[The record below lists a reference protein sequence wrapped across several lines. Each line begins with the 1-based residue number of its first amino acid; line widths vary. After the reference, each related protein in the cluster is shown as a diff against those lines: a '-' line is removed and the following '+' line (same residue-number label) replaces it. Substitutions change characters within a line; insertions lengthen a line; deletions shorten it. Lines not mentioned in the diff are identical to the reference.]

1 MRINT
6 FGEEMAIRLLITI
19 YIVSHMT
26 LAVSAQASEAIP
38 WGVAEKS
45 DAKYIPQKVL
55 YDLTAGDKK
64 SLENIIDRVGL
75 LYRLYDSDPIDSSI
89 VVIIHGDAIPFFS
102 IANPANLELMK
113 RVHNFTVGAP
123 IEFRMCQA
131 AAKVMGYKPK
141 DIHGFVKMVPMADA
155 EIVKLQKEGYAYIQ

>member
-1 MRINT
+1 MT
-6 FGEEMAIRLLITI
+6 TKLILTI
-19 YIVSHMT
+19 YIVLHIIF
-26 LAVSAQASEAIP
+26 AVSVQASEAIP

-45 DAKYIPQKVL
+45 EAKYEPQKLL
-55 YDLTAGDKK
+55 YDVTTGDEKD
-64 SLENIIDRVGL
+64 LQNILNRVGL
-75 LYRLYDSDPIDSSI
+75 LYKLYDSDLLDSSI

-102 IANPANLELMK
+102 TANSANLELMK
-113 RVHNFTVGAP
+113 RAHSITVGAP

-155 EIVKLQKEGYAYIQ
+155 EIVKLQKEGYAYMK